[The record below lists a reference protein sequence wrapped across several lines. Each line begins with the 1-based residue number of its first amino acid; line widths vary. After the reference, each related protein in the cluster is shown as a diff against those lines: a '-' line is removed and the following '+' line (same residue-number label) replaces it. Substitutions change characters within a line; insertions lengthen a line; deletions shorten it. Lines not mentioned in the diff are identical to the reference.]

1 MTHINRKTKNFLLTF
16 FIALLSIGN
25 YYAQVPILEKPYEV
39 SNKAKRGYLGGIE
52 MNKEKETI
60 DMVYILPSLIARKVK
75 TETYTYDK
83 DLNLLNTVKEEEWL
97 EKVKTRYKW
106 FNYKGENWVYNSLT
120 ASIDLSGGLV
130 FRKKAT
136 YGTYIWATGSYY
148 RNVKQLEKVKPKTE
162 NDLKYKFRCA
172 YEIEA
177 DSTVLVI
184 VGKPEKKTNNE
195 TKFFEVMSCDN
206 QVNITTVDKFEFQYP
221 QSVIFSAPLQDE
233 MIDELTNDD
242 SPRDWIVVFA
252 PSGQFKKDADPKP
265 TNFTYLRLSPK
276 GKIIEKFSFNSPSNG
291 WRIQGAYE
299 KEGSVFLYGSAMT
312 KDPEKKYMDK
322 MYGDKPFVASTSADA
337 DEKAMANSTG
347 GPGAVAGSVSAFSAM
362 GAMDYGQTQDQV
374 DLALDELKYTNFQ
387 VGKITDGKFDF
398 ISSPNIEEF
407 EQKQAKPADQKK
419 FVKFDGKKFIISGIS
434 FASSGD
440 IFISGQ
446 DFTKKDDKRIYK
458 GIYMFQF
465 APSGELK
472 RNYGVFVD
480 QKKKSGFF
488 NKSPLTSDMI
498 LAKNFIQ
505 ESGDGKQLYWLLKN
519 AKSVREESHTSW
531 GTKTTTWTPLYGFD
545 YGSINIADGSLS
557 EFKTFGEDEKRS
569 FYLFNNTNS
578 YKMANYLYFFSE
590 DTKGGKILLTRMD
603 IAK

>member
-1 MTHINRKTKNFLLTF
+1 MKKAIRKSRFTLLIIFLAF
-16 FIALLSIGN
+16 MGLSNSSMG
-25 YYAQVPILEKPYEV
+25 QVPILEKPYEV

-75 TETYTYDK
+75 YEIYTYDK
-83 DLNLLNTVKEEEWL
+83 DLNLLNTVREEEWL
-97 EKVKTRYKW
+97 DKVKTKWKW
-106 FNYKGENWVYNSLT
+106 FNYKGDNFVYNSLT
-120 ASIDLSGGLV
+120 ASIDLTGGVV

-148 RNVKQLEKVKPKTE
+148 RHIKQLEKIKPKTE
-162 NDLKYKFRCA
+162 NDLKYKYKAA

-177 DSTVLVI
+177 DSSVLVI
-184 VGKPEKKTNNE
+184 AGKPEKKTYNDYKN
-195 TKFFEVMSCDN
+195 FEVMSCDN
-206 QVNITTVDKFEFQYP
+206 QVNITTVDKIDFQYC
-221 QSVIFSAPLQDE
+221 QTVVFAAPLQDE
-233 MIDELTNDD
+233 MIDELSNDD

-252 PSGQFKKDADPKP
+252 PMGMIKKEADPKP
-265 TNFTYLRLSPK
+265 TNYTYVRLSPK
-276 GKIIEKFSFNSPSNG
+276 GKIIEKFNFTSPSNG

-299 KEGSVFLYGSAMT
+299 KEGSVFLYGSAIT
-312 KDPEKKYMDK
+312 KNPEDNYFDK
-322 MYGDKPFVASTSADA
+322 LYGGKPMVASTSASA
-337 DEKAMANSTG
+337 EEKAEANATG
-347 GPGAVAGSVSAFSAM
+347 GPGAAGAVSAFASM
-362 GAMDYGQTQDQV
+362 GAQDYGQTQDAV
-374 DLALDELKYTNFQ
+374 DVALDELKYTNFQ
-387 VGKITDGKFDF
+387 IGKVTNGKFDF
-398 ISSPNIEEF
+398 ISSPNIDEF
-407 EQKQAKPADQKK
+407 ETKQAKPADQKK
-419 FVKFDGKKFIISGIS
+419 FVKFDGKKFVISGIS

-446 DFTKKDDKRIYK
+446 DFTNKDNKRIYK

-465 APSGELK
+465 APTGELK
-472 RNYGVFVD
+472 KNYGVFVD

-498 LAKNFIQ
+498 IANNYIH
-505 ESGDGKQLYWLLKN
+505 ESADGKSLYWLLKN
-519 AKSVREESHTSW
+519 AKSIRKESTSTW
-531 GTKTTTWTPLYGFD
+531 GSTTTTWTPLYGFD
-545 YGSINIADGSLS
+545 YGSINIGNGELS

-590 DTKGGKILLTRMD
+590 DLNGGKILLTRMD